1 MDHNWLTQTL
11 GAFHSTKILVWIS
24 GISVCGMERYFP
36 PGRTDLILFPLEH
49 ISHQELHEEMLK
61 DRDEVAVL
69 SAILSCFMWRS
80 LTRIQNSTLPWYLWE
95 KLTNFSRGRVCK
107 PGELTTGNSKR
118 PVHIFSRKS
127 DPNDFVFDQEQA
139 RTMADHFASSVVST
153 RKNRRHLVA
162 FRD

>member
-95 KLTNFSRGRVCK
+95 KLTHFSYGWVCK
-107 PGELTTGNSKR
+107 PGKLRNDQST
-118 PVHIFSRKS
+118 IFQEIRCFCFRSRIGS
-127 DPNDFVFDQEQA
+127 NYGRSFCI
-139 RTMADHFASSVVST
+139 
-153 RKNRRHLVA
+153 
-162 FRD
+162 